1 MAYQLKKKRHI
12 NKKLELVGDNGKV
25 EKTLVVDIIVDEFRN
40 RYPKVMADVKRAE
53 AMLDASGDSDVEAIT
68 ASQIALEAVFVLVF
82 GKEQTRDFLEYY
94 ENRYSE
100 AFIDVIPFITDEII
114 PEVQKAVEEENKR
127 IQSIM
132 K

>member
-12 NKKLELVGDNGKV
+12 NKKLELVGNNGEV